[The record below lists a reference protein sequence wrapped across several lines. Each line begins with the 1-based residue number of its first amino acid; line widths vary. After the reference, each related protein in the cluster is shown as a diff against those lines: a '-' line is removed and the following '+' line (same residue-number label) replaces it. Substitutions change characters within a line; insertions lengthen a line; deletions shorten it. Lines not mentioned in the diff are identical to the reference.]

1 MAAGTYTQVLGQR
14 GFQAFLWTQFLGAF
28 NDNVC
33 RLVIS
38 MVALAAAGAT
48 GTASGHLPWVTA
60 VFALPFL
67 LFSGYAGQLADTHS
81 KRTVLVVTTVLE
93 VVAMGVGIVAF
104 MNGRLEWMLVVLFL
118 IATQSAFFSPAKYGI
133 VPEIVPERA
142 LSRANGLLEMS
153 TFAAIVL
160 GSAAGT
166 ALYALWD
173 ERLPTIGLALTA
185 VAVVGAAVS
194 VGIPRVS
201 PARDAVPLRW
211 NPWAGLTAGV
221 QRLASERTLWMTAL
235 GVAWFWFLGALLQ
248 MAVLAAGRQVMGL
261 SDGAIA
267 AMSACLAVGVGGGS
281 LAAGRWSGDKVE
293 LGLVPFGSFG
303 MGLGALALVLAMPS
317 YPLAC
322 AALLV
327 LGFAGG
333 LFTVPLH
340 ALLQQKPAVG
350 EKGSVFAVSNL
361 LSTLAILGA
370 SGSMW

>member
-1 MAAGTYTQVLGQR
+1 M
-14 GFQAFLWTQFLGAF
+14 
-28 NDNVC
+28 
-33 RLVIS
+33 
-38 MVALAAAGAT
+38 
-48 GTASGHLPWVTA
+48 
-60 VFALPFL
+60 
-67 LFSGYAGQLADTHS
+67 
-81 KRTVLVVTTVLE
+81 
-93 VVAMGVGIVAF
+93 
-104 MNGRLEWMLVVLFL
+104 
-118 IATQSAFFSPAKYGI
+118 
-133 VPEIVPERA
+133 PERA

-173 ERLPTIGLALTA
+173 ERLPAIGLALTA

-201 PARDAVPLRW
+201 PARDAAPLRW
-211 NPWAGLTAGV
+211 NPWAGLAAGV

-261 SDGAIA
+261 PDGGIA

-303 MGLGALALVLAMPS
+303 MGLGRAGP
-317 YPLAC
+317 
-322 AALLV
+322 V
-327 LGFAGG
+327 LGDAVVSAGLRRRCCCWG
-333 LFTVPLH
+333 L
-340 ALLQQKPAVG
+340 PAG
-350 EKGSVFAVSNL
+350 CSPCRSTRCCSRSRRWGRKGRCSRSA
-361 LSTLAILGA
+361 TC
-370 SGSMW
+370 

>member
-1 MAAGTYTQVLGQR
+1 MAAGTYTQVLGER
-14 GFQAFLWTQFLGAF
+14 GFRAFLWTQFLGAF

-93 VVAMGVGIVAF
+93 VAAMAVGIVAF

-173 ERLPTIGLALTA
+173 ERLPTIGLALTGRRRRRRRGEHRHPSR
-185 VAVVGAAVS
+185 VAGARCGAAS
-194 VGIPRVS
+194 LEPLVGPDGRRRAPRRAS
-201 PARDAVPLRW
+201 ARC
-211 NPWAGLTAGV
+211 G
-221 QRLASERTLWMTAL
+221 
-235 GVAWFWFLGALLQ
+235 
-248 MAVLAAGRQVMGL
+248 
-261 SDGAIA
+261 
-267 AMSACLAVGVGGGS
+267 
-281 LAAGRWSGDKVE
+281 
-293 LGLVPFGSFG
+293 
-303 MGLGALALVLAMPS
+303 
-317 YPLAC
+317 
-322 AALLV
+322 
-327 LGFAGG
+327 
-333 LFTVPLH
+333 
-340 ALLQQKPAVG
+340 
-350 EKGSVFAVSNL
+350 
-361 LSTLAILGA
+361 
-370 SGSMW
+370 

>member
-1 MAAGTYTQVLGQR
+1 MAAGTYTQVLGER
-14 GFQAFLWTQFLGAF
+14 GFRAFLWTQFLGAF

-81 KRTVLVVTTVLE
+81 KRTVLVVTTALE
-93 VVAMGVGIVAF
+93 VAAMAVGIVAF

-133 VPEIVPERA
+133 VPEIVPERS

-194 VGIPRVS
+194 IGIPRVS
-201 PARDAVPLRW
+201 PARRCRAASVEPLVGPDGRCRAPDERAHAVD
-211 NPWAGLTAGV
+211 
-221 QRLASERTLWMTAL
+221 
-235 GVAWFWFLGALLQ
+235 
-248 MAVLAAGRQVMGL
+248 
-261 SDGAIA
+261 DGARR
-267 AMSACLAVGVGGGS
+267 GV
-281 LAAGRWSGDKVE
+281 V
-293 LGLVPFGSFG
+293 LVPRRAAADGR
-303 MGLGALALVLAMPS
+303 
-317 YPLAC
+317 AC
-322 AALLV
+322 GRAP
-327 LGFAGG
+327 GDG
-333 LFTVPLH
+333 PD
-340 ALLQQKPAVG
+340 
-350 EKGSVFAVSNL
+350 
-361 LSTLAILGA
+361 
-370 SGSMW
+370 